1 MSQESDISP
10 EDFLKN
16 IADELTTISGECTE
30 IKQAQLTAATTDDLN
45 NMGTS
50 IVSAVVE
57 KVSSLQ
63 SSIDTQNQ
71 SVDKIGNNL
80 TNSVKSLT
88 DTVTEK
94 IDNFTANPPV
104 QKVEK
109 TIRIARES
117 WQWYLTLGFTVFTTL
132 LFFAMTFWQEGPIEQ
147 CRISDIKYHYIL
159 MHNGINSV
167 GLDSIESWFHDPDK
181 VRIIES
187 EVRTYEER
195 VQETARALDQKYRL
209 EQKINELNSL
219 NGLPLSQKET
229 QSSKK

>member
-1 MSQESDISP
+1 MSQETDISP

-50 IVSAVVE
+50 IASAVVE

-63 SSIDTQNQ
+63 SSIDSQ
-71 SVDKIGNNL
+71 SKTVSAIGDNM

-88 DTVTEK
+88 DTITEK
-94 IDNFTANPPV
+94 IDNFTADPPV

-132 LFFAMTFWQEGPIEQ
+132 PFFAMTFWQEGRIEQ
-147 CRISDIKYHYIL
+147 CRISNIKYHYIM

-187 EVRTYEER
+187 EVRAYEER
-195 VQETARALDQKYRL
+195 VQETARALDQKFRL
-209 EQKINELNSL
+209 EQKINELNS
-219 NGLPLSQKET
+219 QT
-229 QSSKK
+229 QNSKK

>member
-50 IVSAVVE
+50 IASAVVE
-57 KVSSLQ
+57 KVSSMQ
-63 SSIDTQNQ
+63 SAIDSQ
-71 SVDKIGNNL
+71 SKTVSAIGDNM

-117 WQWYLTLGFTVFTTL
+117 WQWYITLGFTVFTSL
-132 LFFAMTFWQEGPIEQ
+132 LFCAMTFWQEGRIEQ
-147 CRISDIKYHYIL
+147 CRVSDIKYHYIL

-167 GLDSIESWFHDPDK
+167 GLDSIESWFRDPDK

-187 EVRTYEER
+187 EVRAYEER
-195 VQETARALDQKYRL
+195 VQETARALNQKYRL
-209 EQKINELNSL
+209 EQKINELNSQPQ
-219 NGLPLSQKET
+219 N
-229 QSSKK
+229 SKK

>member
-16 IADELTTISGECTE
+16 IADELTTISGECAE

-45 NMGTS
+45 NMGTL
-50 IVSAVVE
+50 ITSAVVE

-63 SSIDTQNQ
+63 SSIDSHSKTV
-71 SVDKIGNNL
+71 SKIGENL
-80 TNSVKSLT
+80 TDSVKSLT

-109 TIRIARES
+109 IIRIARES

-132 LFFAMTFWQEGPIEQ
+132 LFFAMTFWQEGRIEQ

-159 MHNGINSV
+159 MHNGVNSV
-167 GLDSIESWFHDPDK
+167 GLDSIESWFRDPDK
-181 VRIIES
+181 VRIIET
-187 EVRTYEER
+187 EVRAYEER
-195 VQETARALDQKYRL
+195 VEETARALDQKFRL
-209 EQKINELNSL
+209 EQKINKLNSQ
-219 NGLPLSQKET
+219 NQN
-229 QSSKK
+229 SKK

>member
-50 IVSAVVE
+50 IASAVVE
-57 KVSSLQ
+57 KVSSMQ
-63 SSIDTQNQ
+63 SAIDSQ
-71 SVDKIGNNL
+71 SRTVSAIGDNM

-88 DTVTEK
+88 DTDTEK

-117 WQWYLTLGFTVFTTL
+117 WQWYLTLGFTVFSTL
-132 LFFAMTFWQEGPIEQ
+132 LFFAMTFWQEGRIERCQ
-147 CRISDIKYHYIL
+147 VSDIKYHYIL
-159 MHNGINSV
+159 MHNGVNSV
-167 GLDSIESWFHDPDK
+167 GLDCIESRFRDPDK
-181 VRIIES
+181 VKIIES
-187 EVRTYEER
+187 EVRDYEER
-195 VQETARALDQKYRL
+195 VQETARAIEQKHRL
-209 EQKINELNSL
+209 EQKINELN
-219 NGLPLSQKET
+219 T
-229 QSSKK
+229 QSQYSKK

>member
-50 IVSAVVE
+50 IASAVVE
-57 KVSSLQ
+57 KVSSMQ
-63 SSIDTQNQ
+63 SAIDSQ
-71 SVDKIGNNL
+71 SRTVSAIGDNM

-88 DTVTEK
+88 DTDTEK

-117 WQWYLTLGFTVFTTL
+117 WQWYLTLGFTVFSTL
-132 LFFAMTFWQEGPIEQ
+132 LFFAMTFWLEGRIERCQ
-147 CRISDIKYHYIL
+147 VSDIKYHYIL
-159 MHNGINSV
+159 MHNGVNSV
-167 GLDSIESWFHDPDK
+167 GLDSIESRFRDPDK
-181 VRIIES
+181 VKIIES
-187 EVRTYEER
+187 EVRDYEER
-195 VQETARALDQKYRL
+195 VQETARAIEQKHRL
-209 EQKINELNSL
+209 EQKINELN
-219 NGLPLSQKET
+219 T
-229 QSSKK
+229 QSQYSKK